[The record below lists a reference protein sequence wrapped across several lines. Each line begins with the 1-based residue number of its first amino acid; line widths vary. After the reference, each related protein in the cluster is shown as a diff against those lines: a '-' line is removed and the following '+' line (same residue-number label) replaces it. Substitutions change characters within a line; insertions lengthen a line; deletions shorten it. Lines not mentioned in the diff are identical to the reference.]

1 MAAPDG
7 AVVALVLLSAL
18 LHAAWN
24 AVAKAGRDRLLT
36 LWGVVMVGSV
46 AGAVGVCALP
56 LPERAAWPYLAA
68 SFVVHAVYLLSLHR
82 MYQLGDLSQAYPIAR
97 GIAPLLV
104 GLGAAWRVGEPLGAV
119 QLAGLGLSSLAIC
132 GLALAGRARSVDA
145 SRAVPAALLSGAL
158 IGVYT
163 VIDGQGVR
171 LAGGELR
178 FIAWNFF
185 LDGIPLTLVVLWLR
199 RGQIGAFLR
208 DEGLRAF
215 AGGVVATLSYSI
227 VLWALARGAM
237 AHVSALRE
245 TSVIFAALI
254 GTRLL
259 GEPFGRARVGAAL
272 AVVAG
277 VVLLRLG

>member
-1 MAAPDG
+1 MAPPEG
-7 AVVALVLLSAL
+7 VVVALVLLSAQ

-24 AVAKAGRDRLLT
+24 AEAKAGRDRLLT
-36 LWGVVMVGSV
+36 LWGVIAVGSL
-46 AGAVGVCALP
+46 AGGVGACALP
-56 LPERAAWPYLAA
+56 LPERTAWPYLAA
-68 SFVVHAVYLLSLHR
+68 SLAVHTVYLVSLHR

-97 GIAPLLV
+97 GIALLLV
-104 GLGAAWRVGEPLGAV
+104 GVGAAWWVDESLAPV
-119 QLAGLGLSSLAIC
+119 QLAGLALSSAAIC
-132 GLALAGRARSVDA
+132 GLALAGRAHSVDA

-158 IGVYT
+158 IGIYT

-185 LDGIPLTLVVLWLR
+185 LDGIPLTLAVLWRR
-199 RGQIGAFLR
+199 RGRIDGFLR
-208 DEGLRAF
+208 DEGPRAL
-215 AGGVVATLSYSI
+215 AGGVVATLAYSI
-227 VLWALARGAM
+227 VLWALAQGAM

-277 VVLLRLG
+277 VLLLRLG

>member
-1 MAAPDG
+1 VAPPDG
-7 AVVALVLLSAL
+7 VVVVLVLISAL

-36 LWGVVMVGSV
+36 LWGVVAVGSL

-68 SFVVHAVYLLSLHR
+68 SLVVHTAYLVSLLR
-82 MYQLGDLSQAYPIAR
+82 MYRLGDLSEAYPIAR

-104 GLGAAWRVGEPLGAV
+104 GVGAAWRVGEPLGAA
-119 QLAGLGLSSLAIC
+119 QLAGLALSSLAIC
-132 GLALAGRARSVDA
+132 GLALAGRARSLDA

-185 LDGIPLTLVVLWLR
+185 LDGIPMTLAVLWLR

-208 DEGLRAF
+208 DEGPRSF
-215 AGGVVATLSYSI
+215 VGGVVATLGYSI
-227 VLWALARGAM
+227 VLWALAQGAM

-254 GTRLL
+254 GTHLL
-259 GEPFGRARVGAAL
+259 GEPFGRLRVTAAL
-272 AVVAG
+272 AVAAG
-277 VVLLRLG
+277 VLLLRLG